1 MDFKLDASHKKYIKI
16 TISGLVMKPALISVM
31 AKILQHPE
39 YLDKHTFW
47 DLTEASMGLSIADL
61 KEIVGVLRL
70 YKPERKNFADRAAM
84 LVSGKLNSAMLEMFV
99 TMSKLLPIKYRVFND
114 WDKAEAYICS

>member
-1 MDFKLDASHKKYIKI
+1 MEFELDASHQKYIKI
-16 TISGLVMKPALISVM
+16 TLSGLVMKPELISVM

-47 DLTEASMGLSIADL
+47 DLTEASMGLSITDL

-70 YKPERKNFADRAAM
+70 YKPERKDFANRAAM

>member
-1 MDFKLDASHKKYIKI
+1 MDFQLDASHEKYIKI
-16 TISGLVMKPALISVM
+16 TISGLVVKPELISVM

-47 DLTEASMGLSIADL
+47 DLTEASMGLSVADF
-61 KEIVGVLRL
+61 KEIIGVMRL
-70 YKPERKNFADRAAM
+70 YKPERKDFADKAAL
-84 LVSGKLNSAMLEMFV
+84 LVPGKFNSAMAEMFV

-114 WDKAEAYICS
+114 WDEAEAYLCS

>member
-1 MDFKLDASHKKYIKI
+1 MEAELDSSHAQYIKI
-16 TISGLVMKPALISVM
+16 TITGLIVKPELISVM

-39 YLDKHTFW
+39 YLDKNTLW
-47 DLTEASMGLSIADL
+47 NLRKANMGLSIWDF

-70 YKPERKNFADRAAM
+70 YKPERKSFADKAAL
-84 LVSGKLNSAMLEMFV
+84 LVPGQFNSAMAEMFV

-114 WDKAEAYICS
+114 WDKAEDYLCS